1 MTTRSGCASGH
12 MSVAMEMD
20 ESVDDLVVMEVDVD
34 VAVAWQWPDEHQK
47 PLPQP
52 CYAVVTADTQ

>member
-12 MSVAMEMD
+12 MSVAVEMD
-20 ESVDDLVVMEVDVD
+20 ESVDDLVVMEVD

>member
-1 MTTRSGCASGH
+1 
-12 MSVAMEMD
+12 MSVAVEMD
-20 ESVDDLVVMEVDVD
+20 ESVDDLVVMEVD